1 MLKNE
6 KNIKNNKKAIIIAC
20 IVAVVILAIAGIVI
34 WRINKNE
41 GPQVGQSKTIKLYEE
56 LIQKGKYNFNTFLNE
71 ENKVFY
77 SKGEKEAYL
86 DSTFEGRESK
96 YVIKNGNSYLLND
109 EDMVFY
115 TYHNNEM
122 GLRKIET
129 ELEKVKGLECVSGKE
144 TIGNKEYNYEEYNVA
159 TNFMFKFFDTLENKN
174 VKTTF
179 YYDGSKLAYIKTKVG
194 DYEELL
200 RVDISYNVNS
210 ELFEIPANY
219 KEA

>member
-1 MLKNE
+1 
-6 KNIKNNKKAIIIAC
+6 
-20 IVAVVILAIAGIVI
+20 
-34 WRINKNE
+34 
-41 GPQVGQSKTIKLYEE
+41 
-56 LIQKGKYNFNTFLNE
+56 
-71 ENKVFY
+71 
-77 SKGEKEAYL
+77 
-86 DSTFEGRESK
+86 
-96 YVIKNGNSYLLND
+96 
-109 EDMVFY
+109 MVFY